1 MPELSA
7 LDGEAGPAL
16 PLSPAR
22 FALLV
27 ERIEQQFVAPKPVLR
42 APRRF
47 VPRRLVVG
55 STLLAASAAAA
66 VYGVSTALSERAPDP
81 RVSGPAAPAVAAP
94 AIAVP
99 NGQNAT
105 PTAPPGPA
113 RSAAPDPARSE
124 QGDPARS
131 ELPNREPQGQQAAVP
146 EAVSPVAPPAAGGAE
161 PGRSK
166 STVSRSAAADRL
178 AAANALRAEHR
189 YREAQALYLEVIE
202 LYPNSM
208 QASVSRVAAAEIR
221 LEWFGDIDG
230 AERLYRE
237 AKTKGGELT
246 AEAQFGIA
254 QVFRA
259 RSDAAGERRALQE
272 FVAHHPESP
281 LVSAAQRRLQ
291 ALGAR

>member
-16 PLSPAR
+16 PLSPAA

-27 ERIEQQFVAPKPVLR
+27 ERIEQQFVVPKPVLR

-66 VYGVSTALSERAPDP
+66 VYGVSTALSDRAPDHH
-81 RVSGPAAPAVAAP
+81 RASEPAAPAVP
-94 AIAVP
+94 VP
-99 NGQNAT
+99 NGQNVAA
-105 PTAPPGPA
+105 TAPTDPA
-113 RSAAPDPARSE
+113 RSEPPPPARSE
-124 QGDPARS
+124 QGDS
-131 ELPNREPQGQQAAVP
+131 QNELPNREPQGPQAALP
-146 EAVSPVAPPAAGGAE
+146 EVVSPVAPSVAGSADS
-161 PGRSK
+161 GRPK
-166 STVSRSAAADRL
+166 ATLARSAAADRL

-189 YREAQALYLEVIE
+189 YREALALYSEVIE

-221 LEWFGDIDG
+221 LERFGDIDG

-272 FVAHHPESP
+272 FVARHPESP
-281 LVSAAQRRLQ
+281 LVSAAERRLQ
-291 ALGAR
+291 ALGAP